1 MPQRIPALAATLA
14 ATLAL
19 STALPALAETYVDPD
34 RAWWAAFT
42 DRLDGTTPDPE
53 DLARQDPRY
62 LAADEFS
69 RAAVM
74 AEIATDLAAAREALD
89 PGSAV
94 VVMSVMAIFGDYD
107 SARGGFP
114 VSTFGPSS
122 YLETGSGG
130 LHFRNWQAFNLFPA
144 ELDAA
149 RALRERIGTDDIVA
163 EVTLEA
169 IRPSTTRRGAYDGH
183 VSGVAYY
190 TRGGDLLGRMEAAPE
205 VVASPGQV
213 ADGAAGLRARI
224 EAVAGLPALGTAW
237 DDAKAQLAEGWPL
250 VVSDAWTETATG
262 RQLSHVRRDGTL
274 ETDEAPDPAEGFRV
288 YLQQVEGAWLPQD
301 GLSLAL
307 TDILGQGGL
316 STTGLG
322 SGLGCGT
329 PEVPDRCAV
338 LTFAPRAGGHVLTG
352 AHGVIE
358 RPGDMTLAEAL
369 ADLGAGPEVAGI
381 EIMDTLLGYDV
392 EDVRL
397 ARKATITGGLGVAAR
412 MAVAGGP
419 AEAAPP
425 YDPLDMTMGM
435 DNPGRQ
441 VALFA
446 LDGAEGRVPVVFVL
460 TE

>member
-1 MPQRIPALAATLA
+1 MPHRIPTLA
-14 ATLAL
+14 ATLASAL
-19 STALPALAETYVDPD
+19 AVPTALPVLAETYVDPD

-42 DRLDGTTPDPE
+42 DRLDGTIPDPE

-69 RAAVM
+69 RAAVL
-74 AEIATDLAAAREALD
+74 AEIAADLTAAREGLD
-89 PGSAV
+89 PGSAM
-94 VVMSVMAIFGDYD
+94 VVMSVRAIFGDYD

-114 VSTFGPSS
+114 VSTFGPST

-130 LHFRNWQAFNLFPA
+130 LHFRNWQAFALFPA

-149 RALRERIGTDDIVA
+149 RALRARIGTDDIVA
-163 EVTLEA
+163 EVSVEA
-169 IRPSTTRRGAYDGH
+169 IRPSATRRGAYDGY

-190 TRGGDLLGRMEAAPE
+190 TRGGDLLGRMEAVPE
-205 VVASPGQV
+205 VVASPDQV
-213 ADGAAGLRARI
+213 ADGTAGLRARI
-224 EAVAGLPALGTAW
+224 EAAAGLPVLGTAW

-250 VVSDAWTETATG
+250 VVSDSWTKTATG
-262 RQLSHVRRDGTL
+262 RHPAHVRRDGMI
-274 ETDEAPDPAEGFRV
+274 ETDEAPDPVEGFRV

-301 GLSLAL
+301 GVSFGL

-322 SGLGCGT
+322 SGLACGT
-329 PEVPDRCAV
+329 PEVADRCAV

-352 AHGVIE
+352 AHGIIE
-358 RPGDMTLAEAL
+358 RPGDMTPAEAL

-397 ARKATITGGLGVAAR
+397 ARKAPITGGLGVSAV
-412 MAVAGGP
+412 MAVAGDP
-419 AEAAPP
+419 AQAALP
-425 YDPLDMTMGM
+425 YDPLDMTLGM
-435 DNPGRQ
+435 KNPGRQ
-441 VALFA
+441 VSLFA
-446 LDGAEGRVPVVFVL
+446 LDGAESRVPVVFVL